1 MNDISTNILD
11 VVGQFLANKKLLQK
25 QGYLVFVG
33 LSGGSDSVAL
43 LHILQSLNT
52 RYEGS
57 MEIIATHCNFHLRG
71 EESNRDMQFCK
82 TLCKKL
88 NVRLLVREF
97 DTPKY
102 MSDHRMSLEMACREL
117 RYNWWKELL
126 ANETWPQKRF
136 KRYIAV
142 GHHQDDS
149 IETILMNL
157 MRGTG
162 IKGLTGIVPYNR
174 QTHVVRPLLCLNRQN
189 IIDYCEAEGLDFVT
203 DSTNR
208 ENDTQRNSIR
218 NRLLPLMDEI
228 NPNARRGII
237 KTMYNLQ
244 DMEKLAYNEIEEK
257 LGEHV
262 VKEWRDKTLIKH
274 LMTKDMDVNREDFP
288 VLIRE
293 FLISCGITLHTN
305 TLADVIEAARLGIR
319 KIIQGDSYWVCIS
332 EEDVIANK
340 TPYDFDN
347 EEFTITGETIN
358 TTSTVVGDYNVF
370 VTDRDNIE
378 TLKVEPTMT
387 LIDPRKVK
395 LPLIIRHWREGDRIQ
410 PFGRQQT
417 KLVSDLMTDAH
428 FSWWKKATNWL
439 VTDSNGVVLWVYGL
453 RSSDVAKID
462 EKTKQIIAIVG
473 PDCSGLA

>member
-1 MNDISTNILD
+1 MNEISANIQEI
-11 VVGQFLANKKLLQK
+11 VGQFLADKKLLQK
-25 QGYLVFVG
+25 QDYLVFVG

-43 LHILQSLNT
+43 LHILKSLSE
-52 RYEGS
+52 RYGDT
-57 MEIIATHCNFHLRG
+57 MEIVATHCNFHLRG
-71 EESNRDMQFCK
+71 EESDRDMNFCK
-82 TLCKKL
+82 DLCKRMGL
-88 NVRLLVREF
+88 RLLIRQF
-97 DTPKY
+97 DTFKY
-102 MSDHRMSLEMACREL
+102 MEDHRLSLEMACREL
-117 RYNWWKELL
+117 RYKWWEELL
-126 ANETWPQKRF
+126 ESKEWEHKRF

-162 IKGLTGIVPYNR
+162 IKGLTGIVHYNR
-174 QTHVVRPLLCLNRQN
+174 QTHVIRPLLCLNRQN
-189 IIDYCEAEGLDFVT
+189 IIDYCAAEGLDFVT

-228 NPNARRGII
+228 NPNTRRGII

-244 DMEKLAYNEIEEK
+244 DIEKIATKEIEEQ

-262 VKEWRDKTLIKH
+262 VKEYRDKLLIKH
-274 LMTKDMDVNREDFP
+274 LMTRDMDVNREDFP

-293 FLISCGITLHTN
+293 FLLSCGVVLHTN
-305 TLADVIEAARLGIR
+305 TLAEVIEAARLGIR
-319 KIIQGDSYWVCIS
+319 KIIQGDSYWVCCS
-332 EEDVIANK
+332 EDDLIANK
-340 TPYDFDN
+340 KAYNFDN
-347 EEFTITGETIN
+347 EEFIINGERIETE
-358 TTSTVVGDYNVF
+358 STVASDINVF
-370 VTDRDNIE
+370 VTTRDKIE

-439 VTDSNGVVLWVYGL
+439 VTDSNNNVLWVYGL
-453 RSSDVAKID
+453 RSSDIAKID
-462 EKTKQIIAIVG
+462 ERTKNVIAIIG
-473 PDCSGLA
+473 PE